1 MTFRCS
7 AFSYSG
13 KNCSMFLLENEKIS
27 NLTFETSEDKKV
39 FYNLDAKT
47 SKETLYG
54 YPNSRLQLKVDSNQ
68 PTVKNHKED
77 LFINIWF

>member
-13 KNCSMFLLENEKIS
+13 NNCSMFLLEKEKIS
-27 NLTFETSEDKKV
+27 DLTFETSEDKKV

-47 SKETLYG
+47 SKEKLYG

-68 PTVKNHKED
+68 PTFKN
-77 LFINIWF
+77 